1 MKTLFILV
9 LSIISNLFC
18 SQEKF
23 DIVTFQPPK
32 NWAKSST
39 AETLTFSKDDTNG
52 NFCVMT
58 LYKSIEAGNDAK
70 KNFDISWKSLVQE
83 ILKTSDA
90 TMQPSV
96 NDNGWETQIGSA
108 PFNKDGL
115 IGAAILMT
123 SSKNSK
129 MMNILILTNT
139 ENFQNEM
146 ETFLDSVTFMKTEN
160 SKVKPTSSNA
170 QQNMET
176 PKHEVWMSY
185 KYNMSRQRYVPAFIL
200 KYSNGDC
207 LDYLPEEGILGFSK
221 ATDPVRDRHWG
232 KAENFGKEIHI
243 TFPGYVRKLGIES
256 ASKMSY
262 PPNDKVTFYFKSV
275 AIYGLKLAGEWSSG
289 GSFADPN
296 WFKNPNYSDGTIQ
309 FFADGRF
316 ENKKGF
322 VGMKKSG
329 SGFIHRDEGK
339 GTYQIKDFTL
349 ILTYD
354 DGEVWTSALTGLKD
368 VDPKSDNS
376 ILFFRD
382 VPFFKKLK

>member
-83 ILKTSDA
+83 ILKTSNA
-90 TMQPSV
+90 IMQPSA

-115 IGAAILMT
+115 QGAAILMT

-146 ETFLDSVTFMKTEN
+146 ETFLESVTFMKMEN
-160 SKVKPTSSNA
+160 SNSKPN
-170 QQNMET
+170 
-176 PKHEVWMSY
+176 
-185 KYNMSRQRYVPAFIL
+185 
-200 KYSNGDC
+200 
-207 LDYLPEEGILGFSK
+207 
-221 ATDPVRDRHWG
+221 
-232 KAENFGKEIHI
+232 
-243 TFPGYVRKLGIES
+243 
-256 ASKMSY
+256 
-262 PPNDKVTFYFKSV
+262 
-275 AIYGLKLAGEWSSG
+275 
-289 GSFADPN
+289 
-296 WFKNPNYSDGTIQ
+296 
-309 FFADGRF
+309 
-316 ENKKGF
+316 
-322 VGMKKSG
+322 
-329 SGFIHRDEGK
+329 
-339 GTYQIKDFTL
+339 
-349 ILTYD
+349 LTN
-354 DGEVWTSALTGLKD
+354 TT
-368 VDPKSDNS
+368 
-376 ILFFRD
+376 
-382 VPFFKKLK
+382 